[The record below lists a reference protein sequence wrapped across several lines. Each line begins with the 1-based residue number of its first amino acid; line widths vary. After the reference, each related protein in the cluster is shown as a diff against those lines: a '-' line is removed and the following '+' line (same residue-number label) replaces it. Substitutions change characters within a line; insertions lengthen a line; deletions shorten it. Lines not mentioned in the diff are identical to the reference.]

1 MLYFMIAFTSY
12 IENIFQR
19 INMLKI
25 YGPTLEH
32 NIFREVENG
41 RAENVQKM
49 THDLRLTNPADG
61 KHRSHHSI

>member
-1 MLYFMIAFTSY
+1 
-12 IENIFQR
+12 
-19 INMLKI
+19 MLKI